1 MIQNEILN
9 GELLLYI
16 MNGIKTKL
24 IIKNGNIIFSVSSL
38 ENQNDSN
45 YNLTIIDLGECE
57 GILRDKYDLR
67 QNETFFIFKKES
79 FIDGLLFPIVEYE
92 LYTNKIKSKLNME
105 FCKDKKINMNF
116 KVSINENNLYKYD
129 PSNNYYNDIC
139 FSSTTE
145 DNTDIILL
153 DRKKEFNNNNLSLCE
168 SNCIYKGYNS
178 QTKSSSC
185 DCDIKTEL
193 SFFSEIINNKF
204 EIIEKFNEINS
215 NINVIRCYYTLFNM
229 NGLIYNIGSYFILII
244 IFIEFILMIFFKAK
258 EYNKFIKNIK
268 KNFINSNEK
277 KNSLKLSNSNI
288 NNIGKKEIKTNK
300 THKNKSY
307 KNIENIVETQSNR
320 SKIKLLN
327 VIKNIKN
334 TNYNN
339 KKTKNK
345 SRNKILGIKIN
356 LPQREI
362 INQSIINN
370 NKGKIEKKKLTII
383 KYNDF
388 ELNNFSYKKALK
400 LDKRNYFHYYLSLL
414 KYNQLLIFTFYT
426 NNDYN
431 SKIIKI
437 SLFLFLFSLYYTI
450 NTLFFNNESIH
461 NIYKN
466 KGKYDFLFQIPQ
478 IIYSSIISSL
488 IKIIIS
494 YFSLTEKDIIQIK
507 EKEEKK
513 DKNITKLIKCLLVK
527 FILFYILTFLFLIL
541 FWYYLACFC
550 AVYKNSQV
558 HVIKDTLASF
568 SISQMYPLG
577 LSLLP
582 GIFRIISLKE
592 EKECLYKFSKLLQLI

>member
-1 MIQNEILN
+1 
-9 GELLLYI
+9 
-16 MNGIKTKL
+16 
-24 IIKNGNIIFSVSSL
+24 
-38 ENQNDSN
+38 
-45 YNLTIIDLGECE
+45 
-57 GILRDKYDLR
+57 
-67 QNETFFIFKKES
+67 
-79 FIDGLLFPIVEYE
+79 
-92 LYTNKIKSKLNME
+92 
-105 FCKDKKINMNF
+105 MNF

-494 YFSLTEKDIIQIK
+494 YFSLTEKNIIHIK
-507 EKEEKK
+507 EKEEKE

-568 SISQMYPLG
+568 SISQMYPLC

-582 GIFRIISLKE
+582 GIFRMISLKE